1 MKIKVEYKESENNG
15 QLKMTK
21 LYNGGGIINYGG
33 RTLPF

>member
-21 LYNGGGIINYGG
+21 LYNGGGIINFGG
-33 RTLPF
+33 RSLPF